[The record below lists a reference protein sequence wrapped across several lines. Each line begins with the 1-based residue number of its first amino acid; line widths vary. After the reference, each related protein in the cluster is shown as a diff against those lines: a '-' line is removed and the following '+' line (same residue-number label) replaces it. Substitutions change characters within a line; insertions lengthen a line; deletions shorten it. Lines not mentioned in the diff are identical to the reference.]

1 MGIKRI
7 LVFLLCL
14 ALLPLTAWADE
25 APYYTLTEIYSG
37 EEAHSPAGYLP
48 EGTYTEF
55 DGKALKR
62 PADIFVDDEDHLF
75 ISDEG
80 NKRVLMCTL
89 DGEWIRTFG
98 AKDFKQ
104 PGGIYVR
111 NGKLYVADLKLQ
123 QVVVYDDTIYNASYN
138 G

>member
-1 MGIKRI
+1 MRLKRI
-7 LVFLLCL
+7 LVLLLCL

-37 EEAHSPAGYLP
+37 EQAHSPAGYLP
-48 EGTYTEF
+48 EGTYSEF

-62 PADIFVDDEDHLF
+62 PADVFVDDEDHLF

-89 DGEWIRTFG
+89 DGEWIRTF
-98 AKDFKQ
+98 
-104 PGGIYVR
+104 VHT
-111 NGKLYVADLKLQ
+111 LQ
-123 QVVVYDDTIYNASYN
+123 LFSSC
-138 G
+138 